1 VEATLWVP
9 AVLILIG
16 MVGIVVPVI
25 PGLLLCLAG
34 VLLWAWDT
42 GSTFGWVVFAACAV
56 LYLAGLALQYAVP
69 GRRLREAGVRR
80 STLVLAV
87 LLAIVGFFVIPVVGA
102 AIGFVLGIYLVELG
116 HSQDRGAAWA
126 STKAALKAVFLSMGI
141 ELLAALAIAT
151 TWVVGVLLSRA

>member
-1 VEATLWVP
+1 MEATLWVP

-16 MVGIVVPVI
+16 MVGIVVPVV

-34 VLLWAWDT
+34 VFLWALDAR
-42 GSTFGWVVFAACAV
+42 STVGWAVFGGCAA

-87 LLAIVGFFVIPVVGA
+87 LLGVVGFFVIPVVGA
-102 AIGFVLGIYLVELG
+102 AIGFVGGIFLVELG
-116 HSQDRGAAWA
+116 HSQDRSAAWT
-126 STKAALKAVFLSMGI
+126 STRAALKAVFLSMGI
-141 ELLAALAIAT
+141 ELLAALAIAV
-151 TWVVGVLLSRA
+151 TWVVGVLISRA